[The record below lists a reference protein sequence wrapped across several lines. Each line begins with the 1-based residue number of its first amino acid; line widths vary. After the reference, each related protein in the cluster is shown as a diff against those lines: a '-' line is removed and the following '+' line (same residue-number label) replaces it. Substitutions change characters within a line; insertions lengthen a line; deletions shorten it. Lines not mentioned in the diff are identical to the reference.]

1 MRDGAV
7 ARDVSRERR
16 LDLPG
21 ARLRHEP
28 IVAPSCILN
37 EVNGADPKRRPDP
50 TRRRVLAAA
59 GVAALTMFA
68 FACAGIIGIDDRLPD
83 DVTDEGGA
91 GIDRFVPDDVV
102 VPPGACPATAKCVVA
117 PDGWVLTSL
126 DPNNRTGCADGYG
139 SPEDVLVT
147 ADGLGCTCKCTE
159 TSPGSCVGVAGQTT
173 PFRSYP
179 AAGCGNNSTQVN
191 LDLFDGGCDNRSVT
205 VQVSNRVPPA
215 VPTQPGCAADAGP
228 TPLKSGQTCLARG
241 AACAGGGTCAGAL
254 PDAGHLCFAKD
265 GDEPCPAGFE
275 RKYLVGGSVSAD
287 TRKCGTCTC
296 TPEMDCN
303 APVVTLFAD
312 AGCTGAT
319 LAIPANGSCFPEEAG
334 VYASYRYVGKAPG
347 CQPSVP
353 PLLDG
358 GVTITKPRTL
368 CCEQRN

>member
-16 LDLPG
+16 VDLPG

-179 AAGCGNNSTQVN
+179 AAGCGNNSQKLLLGKWSQSTSP
-191 LDLFDGGCDNRSVT
+191 DLAGNGLTITFLPSGEFQLSSTISAADWNARTSPAVGWNSCGSAFGSDRIVVT
-205 VQVSNRVPPA
+205 VTHWPP
-215 VPTQPGCAADAGP
+215 PC
-228 TPLKSGQTCLARG
+228 
-241 AACAGGGTCAGAL
+241 
-254 PDAGHLCFAKD
+254 HLS
-265 GDEPCPAGFE
+265 
-275 RKYLVGGSVSAD
+275 R
-287 TRKCGTCTC
+287 
-296 TPEMDCN
+296 
-303 APVVTLFAD
+303 
-312 AGCTGAT
+312 
-319 LAIPANGSCFPEEAG
+319 
-334 VYASYRYVGKAPG
+334 
-347 CQPSVP
+347 
-353 PLLDG
+353 
-358 GVTITKPRTL
+358 
-368 CCEQRN
+368 